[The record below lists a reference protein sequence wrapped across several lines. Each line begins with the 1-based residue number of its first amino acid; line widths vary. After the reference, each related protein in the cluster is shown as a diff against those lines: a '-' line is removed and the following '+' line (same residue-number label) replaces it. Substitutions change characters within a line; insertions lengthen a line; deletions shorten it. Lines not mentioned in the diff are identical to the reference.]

1 MLVFVIPHCPAVKL
15 ESHILFHKQSYR
27 GELLI
32 LLATMLAGIG
42 WIASKLVIL
51 EVPGETFV
59 TARFL
64 LASIILL
71 PFCYKQ
77 VFALRPKQLL
87 SLCAVGVVLAASIEV
102 WVYAI
107 SISNTLSVGA
117 FIMSLAMIIA
127 PFISWILFK
136 VRPPSIFW
144 LTLPITCIGI
154 MLLTLTDGW
163 VVERSQW
170 FFLLSSVLL
179 SLHFVLNKQVLNS
192 VKPLT
197 SICVQ
202 LFMIGAVGLIV
213 MLIVSPESASLNS
226 HILFWFAVSTF
237 VATCIRYLSQT
248 LGQFSVKIEKASLI
262 MLLEP
267 IWTLILSVSFL
278 GEVVETQKL
287 IGGGIIILSLFIYI
301 KFQNKPSL
309 TKSVVVSQKS

>member
-1 MLVFVIPHCPAVKL
+1 MINT
-15 ESHILFHKQSYR
+15 QSYR

-32 LLATMLAGIG
+32 LLSTILAGIG

-71 PFCYKQ
+71 PFCFKQ
-77 VFALRPKQLL
+77 VFALRFKQVL
-87 SLCAVGVVLAASIEV
+87 SLCTVGLVLAASIEV

-127 PFISWILFK
+127 PFISWLLYKIS
-136 VRPPSIFW
+136 PPRIFW
-144 LTLPITCIGI
+144 LTLPVTCIGI

-163 VVERSQW
+163 IIETSQW

-202 LFMIGAVGLIV
+202 LFMIGSVGLIV
-213 MLIVSPESASLNS
+213 MLIMSPESVHLNS

-248 LGQFSVKIEKASLI
+248 LGSVDLCCLNFVRVKNVLIEANGLMPSN
-262 MLLEP
+262 
-267 IWTLILSVSFL
+267 LSN
-278 GEVVETQKL
+278 
-287 IGGGIIILSLFIYI
+287 SLFA
-301 KFQNKPSL
+301 KNHL
-309 TKSVVVSQKS
+309 TKSKTFLAEPFGQRLLAIFTALSTFYVE

>member
-1 MLVFVIPHCPAVKL
+1 
-15 ESHILFHKQSYR
+15 
-27 GELLI
+27 
-32 LLATMLAGIG
+32 MLAGIG

-71 PFCYKQ
+71 PFCFKQ
-77 VFALRPKQLL
+77 VFALRFKQVL
-87 SLCAVGVVLAASIEV
+87 SLCTVGLVLAASIEV

-127 PFISWILFK
+127 PFISWLLYKIS
-136 VRPPSIFW
+136 PPRIFW
-144 LTLPITCIGI
+144 LTLPVTCIGI

-163 VVERSQW
+163 IIETSQW

-202 LFMIGAVGLIV
+202 LFMIGSVGLIV
-213 MLIVSPESASLNS
+213 MLIMSPESVHLNS

-237 VATCIRYLSQT
+237 VATCIRYLTQT

-278 GEVVETQKL
+278 GEVVEAQKL

-301 KFQNKPSL
+301 KFQHKPPVAQ
-309 TKSVVVSQKS
+309 TVVATQKP